1 MAKKGAT
8 GDFFFSFLQTIFFS
22 PKMDNIFME
31 KKTIGRP
38 PGFNFSHL
46 LYRKQNLFI
55 DSLRFAGLVTI
66 VMYWSHQF
74 WQVDT
79 GISFPL
85 VFPDT
90 GVNFFSF
97 FFFFLTKKKKKK
109 RDTGVNVCVHSG
121 NSNCLLTTGTLIT
134 MCFFSFQ
141 GSGYRS

>member
-1 MAKKGAT
+1 
-8 GDFFFSFLQTIFFS
+8 
-22 PKMDNIFME
+22 ME

-90 GVNFFSF
+90 GVNFFLFSF
-97 FFFFLTKKKKKK
+97 FF
-109 RDTGVNVCVHSG
+109 
-121 NSNCLLTTGTLIT
+121 
-134 MCFFSFQ
+134 
-141 GSGYRS
+141 